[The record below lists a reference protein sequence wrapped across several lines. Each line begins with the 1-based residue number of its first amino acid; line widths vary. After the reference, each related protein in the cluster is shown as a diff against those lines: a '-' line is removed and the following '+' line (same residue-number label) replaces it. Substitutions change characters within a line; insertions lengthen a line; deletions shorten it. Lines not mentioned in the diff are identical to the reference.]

1 MGCFTQLP
9 FRICWGPGLRQSLH
23 FSLDHPSPVELP
35 MTVTIF
41 PSPSPCH
48 QFFLLIFSVKGN
60 CYTICLLGLKDL
72 ESLLLQADAWQDKA
86 DAWQDKEWWLFLSL
100 AAAVL
105 LSVAVP
111 ESGFESGSFPFFQR
125 DRVWMQ
131 IVCFPH
137 PNGSCLIQTAS
148 RQQARRAET
157 ELMVWNEPCLGDL
170 SDSSAQS
177 CSARQL

>member
-1 MGCFTQLP
+1 
-9 FRICWGPGLRQSLH
+9 
-23 FSLDHPSPVELP
+23 

-48 QFFLLIFSVKGN
+48 QFFLLILSVKGN

-86 DAWQDKEWWLFLSL
+86 DAWQDKEWWLFLSQ

-148 RQQARRAET
+148 QKSRDWANGMKWAVSWRSFWFFSPVLFSKTALRWRREVASVPASMQFWVTFISPCSVQTIKRQSN
-157 ELMVWNEPCLGDL
+157 V
-170 SDSSAQS
+170 
-177 CSARQL
+177 